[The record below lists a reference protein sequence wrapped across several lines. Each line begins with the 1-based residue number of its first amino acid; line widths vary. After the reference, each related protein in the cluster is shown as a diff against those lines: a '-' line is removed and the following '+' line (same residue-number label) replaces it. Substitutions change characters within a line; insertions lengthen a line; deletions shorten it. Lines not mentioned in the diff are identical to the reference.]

1 MRRLPSLVISQED
14 FHQISALL
22 SIAKTETAELLEE
35 ELGRAKLI
43 PTEQL
48 SNNIV
53 SMNSG
58 VTFLDLDTGKE
69 QQMTLV
75 YPHEANMETGRV
87 SVLAPVGAALLGL
100 SVGQEIDWPVRDK
113 KIRRLKIV
121 SVSPP
126 DRSKS

>member
-14 FHQISALL
+14 FHQISALI
-22 SIAKTETAELLEE
+22 SIARTEVSELLEE

-48 SNNIV
+48 SNEIV
-53 SMNSG
+53 SMNSE

-69 QQMTLV
+69 HQMTLV
-75 YPHEANMETGRV
+75 YPHEANMETGRI
-87 SVLAPVGAALLGL
+87 SILAPVGAALIGL
-100 SVGQEIDWPVRDK
+100 RVGQSIDWPIRDK

-126 DRSKS
+126 KRNEP